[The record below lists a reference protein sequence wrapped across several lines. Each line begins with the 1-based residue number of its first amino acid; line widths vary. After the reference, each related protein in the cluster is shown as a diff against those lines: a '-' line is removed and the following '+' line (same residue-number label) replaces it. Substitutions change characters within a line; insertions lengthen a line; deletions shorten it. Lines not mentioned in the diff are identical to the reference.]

1 MALEGTFKDFH
12 IADIVQLIG
21 LQRKSGML
29 TLEGA
34 EDSLTVTFQEG
45 AVVWVQSARLP
56 WEQRMAQILVP
67 RGLVTPAQ
75 FQEAVSLQRQTG
87 KKLRVIMDEKGF
99 FRQQDWESVLAQE
112 VEEAVYRPFR
122 WKAGRYRFVSQAT
135 VDPGKGR
142 IGPLSAESL
151 LVEGIRRLDEW
162 PGILEKV
169 PSSAMVFKVG
179 SARRLT
185 PKRIESG
192 EVRMLDLVDGKRTV
206 GDLVDA
212 SGLGEFEAWR
222 SLAALVEAGA
232 IVPFGAVPPPSPG
245 VEPTVQVASLMPTR
259 SFTMPPEWLPR
270 VGWGMA
276 VAWLL
281 LCLALFRI
289 EPLGLI
295 PLSAART
302 AAVDR
307 VRSARAWEDLGGLSR
322 EMEWFVAATGTT
334 PPSLEVLGS
343 MDRALVKRLQDPW
356 GHPYQIR
363 SVEPGAGTGVSVI
376 SAGPDGRI
384 GTPDDLAIG
393 GG

>member
-29 TLEGA
+29 TLEGG

-45 AVVWVQSARLP
+45 AVVWAQSARLP

-67 RGLVTPAQ
+67 RGLVTPTQ
-75 FQEAVSLQRQTG
+75 IQEAVSLQRQTG
-87 KKLRVIMDEKGF
+87 KKLRVIMKERGF
-99 FRQQDWESVLAQE
+99 LREEDWEYILARE

-135 VDPGKGR
+135 VDLGKGK

-151 LVEGIRRLDEW
+151 LVEGIRRMEEW

-169 PSSAMVFKVG
+169 PSPAMVFKVG
-179 SARRLT
+179 TARTLT
-185 PKRIESG
+185 PKRIETG
-192 EVRMLDLVDGKRTV
+192 EVKMLDLVDGKRTV
-206 GDLVDA
+206 RDLVDA

-232 IVPFGAVPPPSPG
+232 IVSFGLVPDPPGVAPSP
-245 VEPTVQVASLMPTR
+245 PVAPLVPGR
-259 SFTMPPEWLPR
+259 SFTMPPEWIPR
-270 VGWGMA
+270 VAWGMA
-276 VAWLL
+276 SAWLL
-281 LCLALFRI
+281 LCLVFFHA

-295 PLSAART
+295 PLSVSRLAAL
-302 AAVDR
+302 DQ
-307 VRSARAWEDLGGLSR
+307 VRSARTREDLSGLAR
-322 EMEWFVAATGTT
+322 EVEWFVAATGTS

-363 SVEPGAGTGVSVI
+363 SVEPVAGAGISVI